1 MQFCTLPGLI
11 GQRVFKHLDYKRNN
25 CIDLD
30 EFLCGI
36 NMYCRESK
44 NKLYEI
50 LFDIYD
56 LDNDGFIDI
65 KEL

>member
-1 MQFCTLPGLI
+1 
-11 GQRVFKHLDYKRNN
+11 
-25 CIDLD
+25 
-30 EFLCGI
+30 
-36 NMYCRESK
+36 MYCRESK

-56 LDNDGFIDI
+56 LDNDGFIDV